1 MLGYTL
7 KRIAQLLVTMF
18 GVVTLVFFAL
28 RLIPG
33 DAASALAGENV
44 SASAMERMRDEMGL
58 NEPLWFQFYDYM
70 RNIVVLDFGNTI
82 STNLPVADMILKALP
97 ITLII
102 SVITIVLTVLISI
115 PLGTLAAYM
124 AHKGKKALDNAITWC
139 AMVVDLMPTF
149 WTALLLL
156 LFLSL
161 GLGLFPASGK
171 VTFEDPELLLKR
183 IAIPIIVMSLS
194 QIATLARITRTAVLE
209 VLNEDY
215 VRTARSLGMSE
226 IAVVFKHALKNAA
239 LPIVTVVG
247 LSFGN
252 LLNGTVIV
260 EFIFTLPGIGTLLVN
275 GINSRDYTLVQTLIL
290 FYAFLFVAINFLTDL
305 VYKKID
311 PRVQF

>member
-1 MLGYTL
+1 MLSYTL
-7 KRIAQLLVTMF
+7 KRIAQLIVTMF

-33 DAASALAGENV
+33 DAASAMAGDNI
-44 SASAMERMRDEMGL
+44 SGQALERLREEMGL
-58 NEPLWFQFYDYM
+58 SEPLYSQYFGYM
-70 RNIVVLDFGNTI
+70 KNIITFDLGNTVT
-82 STNLPVADMILKALP
+82 TNIPVAEMIGRAIP
-97 ITLII
+97 ITL
-102 SVITIVLTVLISI
+102 TIALLTILMAVFISI

-124 AHKGKKALDNAITWC
+124 AHKGKKALDNAITWS
-139 AMVVDLMPTF
+139 AMVVDLMPAF

-156 LFLSL
+156 LILSL
-161 GLGLFPASGK
+161 GLGIFPASGK
-171 VTFEDPELLLKR
+171 VSFEDPEMLLKR
-183 IAIPIIVMSLS
+183 IAIPIIVLS
-194 QIATLARITRTAVLE
+194 ITQVATLARITRTAVLE

-226 IAVVFKHALKNAA
+226 IVVVFRHALKNAA
-239 LPIVTVVG
+239 LPIVTVIG

-275 GINSRDYTLVQTLIL
+275 GINSRDYPLVQTLIL

>member
-1 MLGYTL
+1 MLGYSM

-33 DAASALAGENV
+33 DAASAIAGENMSS
-44 SASAMERMRDEMGL
+44 SATERLRDEMGL
-58 NEPLWFQFYDYM
+58 NEPLWFQYLIYLKK
-70 RNIVVLDFGNTI
+70 IITLDLGNTI
-82 STNLPVADMILKALP
+82 TTNLPVIGMIMKALP
-97 ITLII
+97 ITMII
-102 SVITIVLTVLISI
+102 AGITIVLTIIISI

-124 AHKGKKALDNAITWC
+124 AHKGKKALDNAITWA
-139 AMVVDLMPTF
+139 AMVVDLMPAF

-156 LFLSL
+156 LILSL
-161 GLGLFPASGK
+161 GLGLFPASGR
-171 VTFEDPELLLKR
+171 VSLGEPELLFKR
-183 IAIPIIVMSLS
+183 IAIPIIVLTLS
-194 QIATLARITRTAVLE
+194 QVATLARITRTAVLE

-226 IAVVFKHALKNAA
+226 IVVVFRHALKNAA
-239 LPIVTVVG
+239 LPIVTVIG
-247 LSFGN
+247 ISFGN

-290 FYAFLFVAINFLTDL
+290 FYAFIFVAINFLTDL

>member
-1 MLGYTL
+1 
-7 KRIAQLLVTMF
+7 
-18 GVVTLVFFAL
+18 VVTLVFFAL

-58 NEPLWFQFYDYM
+58 NEPLWFQFFDYM
-70 RNIVVLDFGNTI
+70 RGIVTLDFGNTI
-82 STNLPVADMILKALP
+82 ATNLPVADMILKALP

-102 SVITIVLTVLISI
+102 SVITIILTVLISI

-156 LFLSL
+156 LLLSL

-171 VTFEDPELLLKR
+171 VTLDDPELLLKR

-226 IAVVFKHALKNAA
+226 IVVVFRHALKNAA